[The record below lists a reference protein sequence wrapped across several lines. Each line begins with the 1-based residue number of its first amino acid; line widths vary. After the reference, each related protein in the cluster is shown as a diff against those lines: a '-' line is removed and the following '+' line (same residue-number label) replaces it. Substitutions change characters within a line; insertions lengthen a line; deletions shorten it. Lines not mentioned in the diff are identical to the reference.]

1 MHFKGFQDSKNWQ
14 CCGKILYL
22 LFFVYFVSKWGETPE
37 KRFFLHFWKQAVL
50 FFLPFGWDWHL
61 KTTKIET
68 SKTCIWTVS
77 LNWEAKLSS
86 WGSSFN
92 FFLNRVAFFK
102 FHWRRS
108 TTWDS
113 TPYNPR
119 CCSKASKT
127 QGTDH
132 SVVKYLLCFSLSILF
147 QNKEKPLKK
156 DLLALQEGSN
166 GFI

>member
-1 MHFKGFQDSKNWQ
+1 MFAFFCLFCFKMGWDPWKKIFFALLEASSAFFLTIWMGLAFKNNKNWNF
-14 CCGKILYL
+14 KKLYL
-22 LFFVYFVSKWGETPE
+22 N
-37 KRFFLHFWKQAVL
+37 
-50 FFLPFGWDWHL
+50 
-61 KTTKIET
+61 
-68 SKTCIWTVS
+68 C

-113 TPYNPR
+113 APYNPR